1 MRYDP
6 SKYETVEARLKRLH
20 QTSPGVSVH
29 TEIVWHDAEF
39 KSVCFKASL
48 MEDGIR
54 IATGFAYDWKAK
66 DKGATT
72 TNWVETAET
81 SAVGRAIANSK
92 YQDPNAKRPSL
103 NEMEIASERETPPA
117 AKPAAKP
124 MPIPAHD
131 WREQMKEIVGGKE
144 DMVTE
149 FLIQRKQIKVGQT
162 WADIPKAY
170 AVVVMEHPD
179 KFLAHVVAYSSKD

>member
-6 SKYETVEARLKRLH
+6 SKYETVEQRLKRLH
-20 QTSPGVSVH
+20 QTNPGVSVH

-48 MEDGIR
+48 IEDGVV

-66 DKGATT
+66 DRGATT
-72 TNWVETAET
+72 TNWVETSET

-103 NEMEIASERETPPA
+103 NEMEIATEREA
-117 AKPAAKP
+117 SSGAKPVP
-124 MPIPAHD
+124 QPAEKVKD
-131 WREQMKEIVGGKE
+131 WREQMKEIVTGKE

-149 FLIQRKQIKVGQT
+149 FLLQRKQIKAGQT
-162 WADIPKAY
+162 WADIPKGY
-170 AVVVMEHPD
+170 AKVVMEHPD
-179 KFLAHVVAYSSKD
+179 KVLAHVVAYSSKD